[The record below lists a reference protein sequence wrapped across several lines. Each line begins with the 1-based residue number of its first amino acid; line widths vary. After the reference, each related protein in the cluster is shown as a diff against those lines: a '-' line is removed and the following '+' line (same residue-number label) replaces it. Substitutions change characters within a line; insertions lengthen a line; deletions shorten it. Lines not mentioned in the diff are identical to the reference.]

1 MIYQV
6 DGSVLVNYVKDNH
19 ITAYEFCKQF
29 GIKTHT
35 FNKILRGEKVPLTTL
50 FILSHK
56 MNLSLNSFL
65 A

>member
-6 DGSVLVNYVKDNH
+6 NGSALVNYVKENNL
-19 ITAYEFCKQF
+19 TAYEFCKKF

-35 FNKILRGEKVPLTTL
+35 FNKILHGKKVPLTTL